1 MQSDLLRSVM
11 SRVAATVT
19 VVTAF
24 GADGEPVGITVSAF
38 TSVSA
43 DPPIVLFCI
52 HDRAESLE
60 AMLQAPGFTVNV
72 LPHESEDL
80 AMLFATRGADKF
92 GDTARRDPEYEGAG
106 PVLDEAFAHFACR
119 TIEMIEMGD
128 HWVLFGAVEAGA
140 IDDQSIDPLVYLD
153 RAFGRFV
160 TD

>member
-1 MQSDLLRSVM
+1 MDSDLLRAVM

-19 VVTAF
+19 AVTAT
-24 GADGEPVGITVSAF
+24 GPDGEPVGITVSAF

-52 HDRAESLE
+52 HDRAESL
-60 AMLQAPGFTVNV
+60 AVMLDAPGFTVNV
-72 LPHESEDL
+72 LPAGSSDL
-80 AMLFATRGADKF
+80 ATLFATRGADKF
-92 GDTARRDPEYEGAG
+92 GDTARRNPTYPGAG

-119 TIEMIEMGD
+119 TIQRVEMGD
-128 HWVLFGAVEAGA
+128 HWVLFGQVESGE
-140 IDDQSIDPLVYLD
+140 IVDESVDPLVYLD

>member
-1 MQSDLLRSVM
+1 MDSDLLRHVM

-19 VVTAF
+19 VVTAT
-24 GADGEPVGITVSAF
+24 GSDGEPVGITVSAF

-43 DPPIVLFCI
+43 DPAIVLFCI
-52 HDRAESLE
+52 HDRAESLGV
-60 AMLQAPGFTVNV
+60 MLDAPGFTVNV
-72 LPHESEDL
+72 LSKASASL

-92 GDTARRDPEYEGAG
+92 GDTARHDPEFEGAG

-119 TIEMIEMGD
+119 TIDRIEMGD
-128 HWVLFGAVEAGA
+128 HWVLFGAVESGA
-140 IDDQSIDPLVYLD
+140 IADDSADPLVYLD